1 MRIGLVAFV
10 GRSGKIKPFGIHI
23 LDILQEGTASVMVAE
38 AVENL
43 AAGRKIALFVK
54 RSTVVVSQRIRPVG
68 TRENLIQAFE
78 QRRGLGVLPL
88 FVVFERHFVLLLV
101 IVALEQLVVSAAR
114 HCTQGNE
121 QGKIFTETML
131 HLHFLDFPAQPC

>member
-1 MRIGLVAFV
+1 
-10 GRSGKIKPFGIHI
+10 
-23 LDILQEGTASVMVAE
+23 MVAE
-38 AVENL
+38 AVENF

-68 TRENLIQAFE
+68 TRENLVQAFE
-78 QRRGLGVLPL
+78 QRRGLGVLSL

-121 QGKIFTETML
+121 QGEIFTETML